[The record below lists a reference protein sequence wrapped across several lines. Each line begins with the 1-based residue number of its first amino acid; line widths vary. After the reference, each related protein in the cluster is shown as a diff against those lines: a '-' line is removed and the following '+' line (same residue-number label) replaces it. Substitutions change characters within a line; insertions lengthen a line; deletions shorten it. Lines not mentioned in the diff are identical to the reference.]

1 MLGPVLSSGSSNV
14 PILRVA
20 VKLGRC
26 WVLVQNYILLLPTKH
41 VDAFIF
47 VRIFGKVVQRPPNH
61 VGQYRCVHRPRDV
74 RATRPDAARGLAA
87 CVGPAS
93 SEMAAAVTVG
103 KLLAAAK
110 QTVSIAESSSGG
122 AISARLLAVPGAS
135 SFFAGG
141 VVCYSSQSKFKLL
154 GLDRTA
160 SAPSATKQHAIELA
174 DAART
179 VLGTEWGIGETGV
192 AGEQCAKNY
201 LNIVTA
207 FSRSIRSV
215 RCIHLLAHCHATAAE
230 LPQVPQRT
238 AEEFSQGSQLS
249 PSRVPLV

>member
-1 MLGPVLSSGSSNV
+1 
-14 PILRVA
+14 
-20 VKLGRC
+20 
-26 WVLVQNYILLLPTKH
+26 
-41 VDAFIF
+41 
-47 VRIFGKVVQRPPNH
+47 
-61 VGQYRCVHRPRDV
+61 
-74 RATRPDAARGLAA
+74 
-87 CVGPAS
+87 
-93 SEMAAAVTVG
+93 MAAAVTVG

-215 RCIHLLAHCHATAAE
+215 RCIQLLAHCHATAAE